1 MRLAA
6 IRPALLVFLLAIAA
20 PAHVCGAA
28 SLADFNTAVEEAAT
42 HNRVALGYLR
52 TGNTDLATL
61 ELERLRGAW
70 ATVVG
75 TFGND
80 RPDAFAADLYAT
92 TLTDIGTRLATADMM
107 LSSGRAEAAETALAG
122 VRDALSNLR
131 RTSGVTVL
139 ADCVLESNGAMAALG
154 ALDHP
159 TSTSPWPPELAAD
172 MAAKAQAYRGVVQRC
187 DGMAAPDVK
196 ANPEFR
202 RLIDGIF
209 ASLALIPKAVE
220 TRDAD
225 LFHRIVIELR
235 AFDNLL
241 AFRFG

>member
-6 IRPALLVFLLAIAA
+6 IRSAVLALLLAAAA
-20 PAHVCGAA
+20 PASLSAA
-28 SLADFNTAVEEAAT
+28 SLADFNTAVENAAA

-75 TFGND
+75 AFGKD
-80 RPDAFAADLYAT
+80 RPDAFAAELYTT
-92 TLTDIGTRLATADMM
+92 TLTDISTKLVTADMM
-107 LSSGRAEAAETALAG
+107 LSSGRTEAAETALAG

-131 RTSGVTVL
+131 RRSGVTVL
-139 ADCVLESNGAMAALG
+139 ADCVLDAAGAMAALG
-154 ALDHP
+154 ALDRQP
-159 TSTSPWPPELAAD
+159 LAWSPALAAD
-172 MAAKAQAYRGVVQRC
+172 MNGKAQVYRAVVQRC
-187 DGMAAPDVK
+187 DGTAAPDVK
-196 ANPEFR
+196 ASPEFR
-202 RLIDGIF
+202 RLVDGIF
-209 ASLALIPKAVE
+209 ASLDLVAKAVE

-235 AFDNLL
+235 SYDNLL

>member
-1 MRLAA
+1 MRLAS
-6 IRPALLVFLLAIAA
+6 IRAAVLALLLAAAA
-20 PAHVCGAA
+20 PAAAFAAA

-52 TGNTDLATL
+52 TGNTDLAAL

-70 ATVVG
+70 ATVVSK
-75 TFGND
+75 FGQD
-80 RPDAFAADLYAT
+80 RPDAFAAELYTT
-92 TLTDIGTRLATADMM
+92 TLTDISTKLVTADMM
-107 LSSGRAEAAETALAG
+107 LTSGRADGAETALAG
-122 VRDALSNLR
+122 VRDALFNLR
-131 RTSGVTVL
+131 RKSGIAVL

-154 ALDHP
+154 ALDRQP
-159 TSTSPWPPELAAD
+159 LTWSPELAAD
-172 MAAKAQAYRGVVQRC
+172 MTAKTQAYRIAVQRC

-196 ANPEFR
+196 ASPEFR
-202 RLIDGIF
+202 RLVDGIF
-209 ASLALIPKAVE
+209 ASLDLVPKAVE
-220 TRDAD
+220 TRDTD